1 MTYVEIS
8 ATGWGGSPGTA
19 GGTAYGGPRSTT
31 AEAVRR

>member
-19 GGTAYGGPRSTT
+19 EGTACRGLWSTT
-31 AEAVRR
+31 SEGVRR